1 MKLIQIILELIAS
14 LLSGKGAEKPVEAR
28 TGPSKAPWD
37 IPSLELIK
45 EFEGLRL
52 EAYLCPANVWTI
64 GYGHTKTVR
73 KGMKITQEEADELLA
88 GDVAWVKNCADSA
101 IKVELS
107 ANQVAAVYSFIYNCG
122 AGAFRSSTLLRK
134 LNKADYEGA
143 ANEFKRWNKGGGR
156 VLNGLVRRR
165 KAEASLFRKT
175 A

>member
-1 MKLIQIILELIAS
+1 MKIIQIILDLLAS
-14 LLSGKGAEKPVEAR
+14 ILSGKMAEEPVAAR

-73 KGMKITQEEADELLA
+73 KGMKITKAKADELLLV
-88 GDVAWVKNCADSA
+88 DIAWVKNCAESA
-101 IKVELS
+101 VKAELS
-107 ANQVAAVYSFIYNCG
+107 ANQVAAVYSFIYNVG

-134 LNKADYEGA
+134 LNKGDHKGA
-143 ANEFKRWNKGGGR
+143 ANEFKRWNKGGGK
-156 VLNGLVRRR
+156 VLKGLVRRR
-165 KAEASLFRKT
+165 AAEAKLFRS
-175 A
+175 

>member
-1 MKLIQIILELIAS
+1 MKIIQLILDLLAS
-14 LLSGKGAEKPVEAR
+14 LLSGKGSKRPVEAR

-73 KGMKITQEEADELLA
+73 KGMKITNAEAEELLK
-88 GDVAWVKNCADSA
+88 GDIAWVKNCTDSA
-101 IKVELS
+101 VKVELS
-107 ANQVAAVYSFIYNCG
+107 ANQVAAVYSFIYNVG

-134 LNKADYEGA
+134 LNQGDHEGA
-143 ANEFKRWNKGGGR
+143 ANEFKRWNKGGGK
-156 VLNGLVRRR
+156 VLAGLTRRR
-165 KAEASLFRKT
+165 AAEAKLFRS
-175 A
+175 